1 MADPILS
8 REAAARI
15 WTAHREIDVGRK
27 LLADIEETKLL
38 DDIEETLAHGGDAIP
53 IDPSDRHCRG
63 YSLGIPSGSGERL
76 LTVGP
81 RLAKTVIEAH
91 ITALQ
96 AELVAASAAAR
107 EALNAAQD

>member
-27 LLADIEETKLL
+27 LLADIEET
-38 DDIEETLAHGGDAIP
+38 LAHGGDATP
-53 IDPSDRHCRG
+53 IDPSDRHRRG